1 MIESGRSEHRFMEM
15 TAMSP
20 AAIASE
26 DCNERIIRQ
35 GGHVS
40 FSLLKPVS
48 GQERLTGLGDWETYL
63 MMDRLCEKR
72 GMRVRFHRGIIEVKS
87 LTFPHQSLKKN
98 IRQFVATFCDIRDID
113 YNAWGSTT
121 QRVEGVMGGEPDDSF
136 SFGAE
141 MKAQPDLFIEVA
153 LSSGGI
159 DKLEFWSELKAAEV
173 WIWQNKRLHVFV
185 LRGDGYEPVSQSAV
199 LPGIDLKLIEEL
211 AEMKPHSKAIREFQ
225 QRCASKA

>member
-1 MIESGRSEHRFMEM
+1 MVG
-15 TAMSP
+15 
-20 AAIASE
+20 
-26 DCNERIIRQ
+26 
-35 GGHVS
+35 V
-40 FSLLKPVS
+40 
-48 GQERLTGLGDWETYL
+48 GDWDTYL
-63 MMDRLCEKR
+63 MLDRLCEKS
-72 GMRVRFHRGIIEVKS
+72 GTRVRFHRGIIEFMS
-87 LTFPHQSLKKN
+87 ISFPHESLKGQ
-98 IRQFVATFCDIRDID
+98 IGQFVRTFCNTHDID

-173 WIWQNKRLHVFV
+173 WIWQNKRLHAFV
-185 LRGDGYEPVSQSAV
+185 LRGEGYEPVSQSAV

-211 AEMKPHSKAIREFQ
+211 AELKPHSKAIREFQ
-225 QRCASKA
+225 KRCGPEA